1 MRKYTKIKTFRVSEV
16 QNNTLLKMKKLNVDV
31 DSFIREAVK
40 EKIDREYKELIK
52 KPIIVDS
59 FLKSLDEAIAKSK
72 L

>member
-31 DSFIREAVK
+31 GSFIREAVK